1 MNIPLDLDIGAEPGV
16 MPAPEQLRHIL
27 AAGIAAPSAENR
39 HYLRFELKPGSV
51 HLVSTDTPTWIQQPH
66 RKVLALIACGAVIEN
81 MTLRA
86 AAAGLLQATR
96 WLPDPAR
103 PELVAECLWSACAPT
118 ADPLEAAIPE
128 RHTNRRFF
136 RRRAVAPAVIEQM
149 TAAAEAIPGA
159 RLLWLDEPRQRS
171 LALQAIRM
179 AEGERFRRQALHHEL
194 FSAIRFELG
203 WQQSCDEGLP
213 PGALEVEPPARA
225 PFAAM
230 ARWPLMR
237 ALARIGM
244 HHTLALR
251 AADLPC
257 RLAPHLGLVLCDAPN
272 VSLRSLGAG
281 RSLQRVWLGATA
293 GGIAFQPMAAAI
305 ALAHQHA
312 GGDWVSPAV
321 QQQIRD
327 RLQRLT
333 GGRAECAC
341 MFFRIGHAAA
351 PSVVTQRPGLDR
363 FVEPALPV

>member
-1 MNIPLDLDIGAEPGV
+1 MSVPLDLEIGADPGV
-16 MPAPEQLRHIL
+16 MPSPDRLRHIL
-27 AAGIAAPSAENR
+27 EAGIAAPSAENR
-39 HYLRFELKPGSV
+39 HYVRFELRPGSV
-51 HLVSTDTPTWIQQPH
+51 QLASTDLPTWSEQPH
-66 RKVLALIACGAVIEN
+66 RKVLALIACGAVVEN

-86 AAAGLLQATR
+86 AASGLLQATR
-96 WLPDPAR
+96 WLPDPTR
-103 PELVAECLWSACAPT
+103 PDLIAECVWSACAPT
-118 ADPLEAAIPE
+118 TDALEAAIGA

-136 RRRAVAPAVIEQM
+136 RRKAVAPVDADRM

-159 RLLWLDEPRQRS
+159 RLQWLDDTRHRS
-171 LALQAIRM
+171 LGLQAIRI
-179 AEGERFRRQALHHEL
+179 AEGERFRREALHHEL

-203 WQQSCDEGLP
+203 WQQSADEGLP
-213 PGALEVEPPARA
+213 PGALEVEPPMRA

-237 ALARIGM
+237 TLARVGV

-257 RLAPHLGLVLCDAPN
+257 RLAPRIGLILCDAPN

-281 RSLQRVWLGATA
+281 RALERAWLAATA
-293 GGIAFQPMAAAI
+293 AGLAFQPMAAAI
-305 ALAHQHA
+305 ALAHQRP
-312 GGDWVSPAV
+312 GGGWVSEAV

-341 MFFRIGHAAA
+341 MFFRVGHAAP
-351 PSVVTQRPGLDR
+351 PSVVTQRPPIEH
-363 FVEPALPV
+363 FVSPALPL